1 MLLGENWCWSLLGPK
16 GLRSWVLV
24 RPRWSNPQPPSMHSS
39 ALPTEL
45 VLLRLPAKRTSA
57 VQFWKRWLSGIET
70 VSCKSEDFSLAI
82 CSKNCLNL
90 YAFISSL
97 QTIISGMGE
106 LHLEVYTEVWKR
118 MVRNAF
124 PAFPAFLVN
133 KGSRLE
139 AMVDRKHILFFFFI
153 CPLEPRPLAHPRP
166 RVIVTAHWNGLWS
179 AGLGSAGSTT
189 TKTAKY

>member
-45 VLLRLPAKRTSA
+45 VPPRLPAKRTSA

-70 VSCKSEDFSLAI
+70 VSCKSDYFSGYMFKELSQFI
-82 CSKNCLNL
+82 CIYFFSTDYHLRNGRASPWGLHR
-90 YAFISSL
+90 
-97 QTIISGMGE
+97 GMKAHGPE
-106 LHLEVYTEVWKR
+106 RLSRLS
-118 MVRNAF
+118 
-124 PAFPAFLVN
+124 VN

-139 AMVDRKHILFFFFI
+139 AMVDRIHCFFF
-153 CPLEPRPLAHPRP
+153 
-166 RVIVTAHWNGLWS
+166 
-179 AGLGSAGSTT
+179 
-189 TKTAKY
+189 

>member
-90 YAFISSL
+90 FAFISSL

-124 PAFPAFLVN
+124 PAFLVN
-133 KGSRLE
+133 KGSRLWWTE
-139 AMVDRKHILFFFFI
+139 NIVFFFSFVHSSLDLL
-153 CPLEPRPLAHPRP
+153 PTLDP
-166 RVIVTAHWNGLWS
+166 VSLWLLTGMDS
-179 AGLGSAGSTT
+179 GVPD
-189 TKTAKY
+189 